1 MNFAK
6 EFASVGLHYNC
17 STCGFSNCSSRGLPY
32 CCTNYFPEN
41 MDEVMDRVAADLHIN
56 TEKSSD
62 KRLKRVSTGDRH
74 KMTCDGDTL
83 DKYYV
88 GMINDTLSEI
98 RKGKVAYLF
107 HLSQVQEIMRFENID
122 FTYDVVG
129 GNFAV
134 RLNKGDDKSKS
145 L

>member
-62 KRLKRVSTGDRH
+62 KRLKRVSTGDRN

-88 GMINDTLSEI
+88 SMINDTLSEI

>member
-17 STCGFSNCSSRGLPY
+17 STCGVRNCSSRGLSY
-32 CCTNYFPEN
+32 CCTDYFPSN
-41 MDEVMDRVAADLHIN
+41 METLINRVCIDLRTTTAKT
-56 TEKSSD
+56 TE
-62 KRLKRVSTGDRH
+62 KRLKRIPVGDKN

-88 GMINDTLSEI
+88 GMINDTLSQI
-98 RKGKVAYLF
+98 RKGKTAYLF
-107 HLSQVQEIMRFENID
+107 HLSQLQEIMRFEDIEV
-122 FTYDVVG
+122 TYNVDG

-134 RLNKGDDKSKS
+134 RLKEGENI
-145 L
+145 

>member
-107 HLSQVQEIMRFENID
+107 HLSQVKEIMRFENID
-122 FTYDVVG
+122 FTYDSVG

-134 RLNKGDDKSKS
+134 KLRKEDINE
-145 L
+145 

>member
-6 EFASVGLHYNC
+6 EFASVGLHYDC
-17 STCGFSNCSSRGLPY
+17 TTCGFSNCSSRGLPY

-41 MDEVMDRVAADLHIN
+41 MSEVMDRVAVDLHIN
-56 TEKSSD
+56 TEKSSG
-62 KRLKRVSTGDRH
+62 KRLKRVTTGDRN

-83 DKYYV
+83 DKYYI

-98 RKGKVAYLF
+98 RKGKTAYLF
-107 HLSQVQEIMRFENID
+107 HLSQIQEVMKFEDID

-134 RLNKGDDKSKS
+134 RLRKEDDK
-145 L
+145 

>member
-1 MNFAK
+1 MNFVK
-6 EFASVGLHYNC
+6 EFTSVGLHYDC
-17 STCGFSNCSSRGLPY
+17 STCGFSNCNSRGLPY
-32 CCTNYFPEN
+32 CCDNYFPEN
-41 MDEVMDRVAADLHIN
+41 MNKVMDRVAVDLHIN

-62 KRLKRVSTGDRH
+62 KRLKRVTTDDRN

-98 RKGKVAYLF
+98 RKGKIAYLF
-107 HLSQVQEIMRFENID
+107 HLSQIQEVMKFEDID

-129 GNFAV
+129 GNFAI
-134 RLNKGDDKSKS
+134 RLRKEDV
-145 L
+145 

>member
-17 STCGFSNCSSRGLPY
+17 STCGFSNCSSRGIPH
-32 CCTNYFPEN
+32 CCTNYFPSN
-41 MDEVMDRVAADLHIN
+41 METLMDKVIMDLN
-56 TEKSSD
+56 VVTDKSSE
-62 KRLKRVSTGDRH
+62 KRLKRVPIGNRN

-88 GMINDTLSEI
+88 GMINDTLSQI
-98 RKGKVAYLF
+98 RKGKTAYLF
-107 HLSQVQEIMRFENID
+107 HLAQVKEIIRFEDINV
-122 FTYDVVG
+122 TYNADG

-134 RLNKGDDKSKS
+134 S
-145 L
+145 LKENNT

>member
-6 EFASVGLHYNC
+6 EFASVGLHYDC

-41 MDEVMDRVAADLHIN
+41 MSEIMNRIAVDLHIS

-62 KRLKRVSTGDRH
+62 KRLKRISTGDRH

-134 RLNKGDDKSKS
+134 RLRKEDDK
-145 L
+145 

>member
-1 MNFAK
+1 MNFSR

-41 MDEVMDRVAADLHIN
+41 MDEVMDRVATDLHIN

-62 KRLKRVSTGDRH
+62 KRLKRVSTGDRN

-98 RKGKVAYLF
+98 RKGKTAYLF
-107 HLSQVQEIMRFENID
+107 HLSQIQEVMKFENID
-122 FTYDVVG
+122 FTYDIVG

-134 RLNKGDDKSKS
+134 RLRKEDNK
-145 L
+145 

>member
-6 EFASVGLHYNC
+6 EFASVGLRYDC
-17 STCGFSNCSSRGLPY
+17 STCGFSNCSSRGLPC

-41 MDEVMDRVAADLHIN
+41 MSEVIDRVAVDLHIN
-56 TEKSSD
+56 TDKSSD

-74 KMTCDGDTL
+74 KMTCDSDTL

-98 RKGKVAYLF
+98 RKGKIAYLF
-107 HLSQVQEIMRFENID
+107 HLSQVKEIMRFENID

-134 RLNKGDDKSKS
+134 KLRKEDNK
-145 L
+145 

>member
-41 MDEVMDRVAADLHIN
+41 MSEIMNRIAVDLHIS

-62 KRLKRVSTGDRH
+62 KRLKRISTGDRH

-134 RLNKGDDKSKS
+134 RLRKEDDK
-145 L
+145 

>member
-134 RLNKGDDKSKS
+134 RLNKGDDK
-145 L
+145 

>member
-88 GMINDTLSEI
+88 SMINDTLSEI
-98 RKGKVAYLF
+98 RKGKIAYLF
-107 HLSQVQEIMRFENID
+107 HLSQVKEIMRFENID
-122 FTYDVVG
+122 FTYDSVG

-134 RLNKGDDKSKS
+134 KLRKEDNK
-145 L
+145 

>member
-6 EFASVGLHYNC
+6 EFVSVGLHYNC

>member
-122 FTYDVVG
+122 FTYDAVG

-134 RLNKGDDKSKS
+134 RLRKEDDK
-145 L
+145 